1 MAGRNTEIRVGIAV
15 LLALVV
21 VVWGVTWLS
30 DFRLAQR
37 RHTYVVRFPDVG
49 GLSEGDPVRV
59 NGVQRG
65 KVLTI
70 DLTERGVFANLS
82 LERSV
87 RLMHGSSVSV
97 RNTGLMGEKF
107 IAVDLGEG
115 GPRYSTRD
123 TIPGRYESGVPEVIS
138 QMGEALRSLNRV
150 SDEIDRIL
158 VLVEERG
165 TLRRTLRNVEE
176 ASASVVRTVDDN
188 SADLRQVSEN
198 LREVS
203 SQLRSMVTE
212 KGPVVESTV
221 DRLAGTSTRVDSLVT
236 RLDGVARQ
244 FSDVAGRFQ
253 TDSTTVGRL
262 LSDKAL
268 YEDMRRT
275 LREVSLL
282 VRDSWTSPAGG
293 VGADGSGDADGP
305 GDAVLRGLYSRI
317 RSEG

>member
-1 MAGRNTEIRVGIAV
+1 MAGRNTEIKVGIAV
-15 LLALVV
+15 LLALVI

-70 DLTERGVFANLS
+70 DLTDRGVFVSLQ

-87 RLMHGSSVSV
+87 RLRHGSTVAV

-107 IAVDLGEG
+107 IAIDLGQG
-115 GPRYSTRD
+115 GAPYVRRD

-158 VLVEERG
+158 ALAEERG
-165 TLRRTLRNVEE
+165 TLRRTLRNVED

-188 SADLRQVSEN
+188 SADLRAVSEN

-203 SQLRSMVTE
+203 SQLRTLVAE
-212 KGPVVESTV
+212 KGPVVDSTV
-221 DRLAGTSTRVDSLVT
+221 DRLAVTSTRVDTLVT
-236 RLDGVARQ
+236 RLDDVARR

-253 TDSTTVGRL
+253 ADSTTVGRM

-268 YEDMRRT
+268 YDDMRRT
-275 LREVSLL
+275 LREVNLL
-282 VRDSWTSPAGG
+282 VRDMKANPRRYLKLS
-293 VGADGSGDADGP
+293 
-305 GDAVLRGLYSRI
+305 LF
-317 RSEG
+317 